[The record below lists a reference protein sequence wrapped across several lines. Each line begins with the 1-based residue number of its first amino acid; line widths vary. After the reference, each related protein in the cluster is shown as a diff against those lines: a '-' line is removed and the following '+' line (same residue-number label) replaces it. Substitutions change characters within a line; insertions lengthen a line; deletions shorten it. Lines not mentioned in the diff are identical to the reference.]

1 MSNFFDWKSKLL
13 HEAAENPGGHDAVK
27 GLLDDPEVEVNY
39 TFGAMGLTPFMRACR
54 DSDAEKV
61 RIFLESRREINYN
74 HRDIMGRIVLHRG
87 MSGDPVFR
95 MLLDDPRIDVNDVS
109 SRGASVLMSRL
120 NNIDRVKRILATG
133 RFTQIHAV
141 SERGNSAL
149 SLVVA
154 SGMNV
159 TADIIRA
166 HIEDP
171 VASTRR
177 LREELGGY
185 PEYLAG
191 ELFAIIV
198 LLCDGY
204 LSPPA
209 PAGAPSPL
217 ALEMLEMPMGAFKK
231 IKQ

>member
-1 MSNFFDWKSKLL
+1 MSNFFNWKSKLL
-13 HEAAENPGGHDAVK
+13 HEAAENPGGHDVVK
-27 GLLDDPEVEVNY
+27 ELLDDPEVDVNY
-39 TFGAMGLTPFMRACR
+39 TFGALGLTPFMRACR
-54 DSDAEKV
+54 ESDAEKV
-61 RIFLESRREINYN
+61 RMFLESRREINYN
-74 HRDIMGRIVLHRG
+74 HRDVMGRTVLHRG
-87 MSGDPVFR
+87 RPGDPVFR
-95 MLLDDPRIDVNDVS
+95 MLLDDHRIDVNVVN
-109 SRGASVLMSRL
+109 SRGASVLMARL
-120 NNIDRVKRILATG
+120 SNLDRVKRILATG

-141 SERGNSAL
+141 SEHNNSAL

-154 SGMNV
+154 SGINV

-191 ELFAIIV
+191 ELFAIVV

-204 LSPPA
+204 LASS
-209 PAGAPSPL
+209 AGGRTKPI
-217 ALEMLEMPMGAFKK
+217 GV
-231 IKQ
+231 